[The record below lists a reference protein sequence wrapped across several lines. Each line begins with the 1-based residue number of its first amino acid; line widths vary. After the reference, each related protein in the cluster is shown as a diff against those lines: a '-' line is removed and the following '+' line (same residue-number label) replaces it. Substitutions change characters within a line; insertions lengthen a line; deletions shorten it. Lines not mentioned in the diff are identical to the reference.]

1 MTVFRAIPGFFNYI
15 CMNYKTNLTMK
26 KALLWI
32 VGILAALCIAIGLIW
47 GGEIATVRS
56 IESVEGNQYLY
67 RMEYKA
73 AYDLDDVIA
82 NDIDENAELLDY
94 IVKRI
99 GKGIPIKMKS
109 SQVADENG
117 ELGTFNCT
125 SFQAVKA
132 DGNGFWFGRN
142 YDYFKNPTMV
152 TISHPKDGY
161 ASIACSDM
169 SHFGYSLE
177 KLPVSLGAKL
187 NCMASIYAPVD
198 GINEKGLCT
207 SIMALP
213 KQASQQDTPK
223 HDVGTTIIMRLWLDR
238 CATVQEALDLLETV
252 DVRHDAAVGSGYHYM
267 LADANG
273 DCAVVEFDLYD
284 GWKTLITKKEE
295 GAKYYLVT
303 NHLLNEKYLTAE
315 PDPTFGNPHSKSWWR
330 YETAGAYL
338 REHDGTLTFDEAQ
351 ECLSQVHWKDL
362 VWDNGT
368 VEDTQYS
375 NVYDQKNITL
385 ALRNW
390 NDYGTTCRFGL

>member
-1 MTVFRAIPGFFNYI
+1 
-15 CMNYKTNLTMK
+15 MK
-26 KALLWI
+26 KVLLWI
-32 VGILAALCIAIGLIW
+32 IGILAVLCIAIWCIW
-47 GGEIATVRS
+47 GGEIASIRS
-56 IESVEGNQYLY
+56 IESVDGNEYLY

-94 IVKRI
+94 VIGRI

-109 SQVADENG
+109 AQVADEEG
-117 ELGTFNCT
+117 ELATMNCT
-125 SFQAVKA
+125 SFQATKA
-132 DGNGFWFGRN
+132 DGEGFWYGRN

-152 TISHPKDGY
+152 TVSHPKKGY
-161 ASIACSDM
+161 ASIAVSDM

-177 KLPVSLGAKL
+177 KLPTSLGAKL
-187 NCMASIYAPVD
+187 SCLAAIYAPVD

-238 CATVQEALDLLETV
+238 CATVEEALAMLETV

-267 LADANG
+267 VADATG
-273 DCAVVEFDLYD
+273 DCAVVEFDKED
-284 GWKTLITKKEE
+284 GWKTMIVRKAE
-295 GAKYYLVT
+295 GENYMLVT
-303 NHLLNEKYLTAE
+303 NHLLSQKYYTTE
-315 PDPTFGNPHSKSWWR
+315 PDPAVGNPHSKSWWR
-330 YETAGAYL
+330 YETAGNYL
-338 REHDGTLTFDEAQ
+338 RSHNGTLTLGQAQ
-351 ECLSQVHWKDL
+351 ECLALVHWKDL
-362 VWDNGT
+362 MWDNGT

-375 NVYDQKNITL
+375 NVYDQKAITL

-390 NDYGTTCRFGL
+390 NDYETTHHFGL

>member
-1 MTVFRAIPGFFNYI
+1 
-15 CMNYKTNLTMK
+15 
-26 KALLWI
+26 
-32 VGILAALCIAIGLIW
+32 
-47 GGEIATVRS
+47 
-56 IESVEGNQYLY
+56 
-67 RMEYKA
+67 MEYKA
-73 AYDLDDVIA
+73 AYDLDNVIA
-82 NDIDENAELLDY
+82 SDIDENAELLNY
-94 IVKRI
+94 VVGRI
-99 GKGIPIKMKS
+99 GKGLPIKIKS

-117 ELGTFNCT
+117 EMETFNCT
-125 SFQAVKA
+125 SFQAAKA
-132 DGNGFWFGRN
+132 GGEGFWYGRN
-142 YDYFKNPTMV
+142 YDYFKNPTLV
-152 TISHPKDGY
+152 TISHPKNGY

-177 KLPVSLGAKL
+177 KLPTSLGTKL
-187 NCMASIYAPVD
+187 NCLAAIYAPVD

-267 LADANG
+267 VADAAG
-273 DCAVVEFDLYD
+273 DCAVVEFDKED
-284 GWKTLITKKEE
+284 GWKTMVVRKAEDATFM
-295 GAKYYLVT
+295 LVT
-303 NHLLNEKYLTAE
+303 NHLLSEKYYTTE
-315 PDPTFGNPHSKSWWR
+315 PDPAVGNPHSKSWWR

-338 REHDGTLTFDEAQ
+338 QEHNGTLTLDEAQ

-375 NVYDQKNITL
+375 NVYDQKGIAL
-385 ALRNW
+385 YLRNW
-390 NDYGTTCRFGL
+390 NDYETTHKFNL